1 MTNAAAPAVQHATG
15 TIGTFRR
22 ALGIDPVRTV
32 QPLGRHGLSASR
44 WVHDTPK
51 STAGPVAHHV
61 LTYQIGGSRAIS
73 RRFGNRWTQGAGPG
87 TATLMPAETEAVFEI
102 DGTVDVLQ
110 LYLSPSV
117 VEDCAR
123 TTLQRPDRLILRSP
137 FAVVDPVITGLAHMA
152 LGNPPSAFVTSPLV
166 RDQAAQMLA
175 AHLIVAYGTGSGGSG
190 RSVGKLTPRQFDAV
204 RSRIDDRLN
213 ETLRLADLATAAGLS
228 PYHFSRAFK
237 ASTGRS
243 PYRFVQ
249 ERRIDRAKTLLLTT
263 DWPIAAIALECG
275 FSSQSHL
282 TYAFRLATRT
292 TPKRWRDRD

>member
-1 MTNAAAPAVQHATG
+1 MANATSLAAPITTG

-22 ALGIDPVRTV
+22 ALGVDPVETV
-32 QPLGRHGLSASR
+32 QPLGRHGLCASR
-44 WVHDTPK
+44 WVHDTPR
-51 STAGPVAHHV
+51 STAGPVPHHV
-61 LTYQIGGSRAIS
+61 VTYQIGGSRAIG
-73 RRFGNRWTQGAGPG
+73 RRLGSQWKHGAGPG
-87 TATLMPAETEAVFEI
+87 TATLMPAETDATFEI

-123 TTLQRPDRLILRSP
+123 TTVQRPDRLALQSP
-137 FAVVDPVITGLAHMA
+137 FAVVDPVITGLVHMA
-152 LGNPPSAFVTSPLV
+152 MGDRTNSFVTSPLL

-175 AHLIVAYGTGSGGSG
+175 AHLIVTYGTGSGGSQ
-190 RSVGKLTPRQFDAV
+190 RAVGKLTQRQLDAV
-204 RSRIDDRLN
+204 RAHIDDRLN
-213 ETLRLADLATAAGLS
+213 ETITLSDLAVAAGLS

-243 PYRFVQ
+243 PYRLVQ

-292 TPKRWRDRD
+292 TPKRWRDQR